1 MTNLEVLIIESAA
14 VDGLTTSTV
23 AIGEVSTLWMKG
35 TRDNPYLAHEL
46 GNDSVHLAVLVAER
60 LAALAISL
68 LTSAE
73 ATEVLGGLG
82 NDISEQL

>member
-1 MTNLEVLIIESAA
+1 MANLEVLIIESAA
-14 VDGLTTSTV
+14 VDGLTTSAV
-23 AIGEVSTLWMKG
+23 AIGEVSTLRMKE

>member
-14 VDGLTTSTV
+14 VDGLTTSAV
-23 AIGEVSTLWMKG
+23 AIGEVSTLRMKE

-82 NDISEQL
+82 NDVSEQL

>member
-1 MTNLEVLIIESAA
+1 MANLEVLIIESAA
-14 VDGLTTSTV
+14 VDGLTTSAV
-23 AIGEVSTLWMKG
+23 AIGEVSTLRMKE

-46 GNDSVHLAVLVAER
+46 GNDSVHLGVLVAER